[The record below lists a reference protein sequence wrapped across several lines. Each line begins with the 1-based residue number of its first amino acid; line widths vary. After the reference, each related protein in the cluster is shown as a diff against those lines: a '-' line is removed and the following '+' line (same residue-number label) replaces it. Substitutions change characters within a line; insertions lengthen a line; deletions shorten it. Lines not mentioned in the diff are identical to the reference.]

1 MAERH
6 SLTLLTIAAQNHG
19 VCARQELLDAGVSRS
34 SIDRRIRI
42 GFLSIAHPGVY
53 MIPQLRNEL
62 TRHSAALKAV
72 PNSVASRRTAASLNN
87 FQLREIDHLIHITA
101 PNGRSQRL
109 DGVRVHETRRITVDD
124 IVERSDGLRFTSPAR
139 TVVDLAGE
147 LSRNRLRHLVQTEI
161 AAKHLVPSELQA
173 CISSLA
179 RRGLPGIGR
188 LRPLMIHLF
197 DADPL
202 AGSELERKVQ
212 YQLADRGLTGFI
224 AQFRPPWFDG
234 IRGVVDFADA
244 DSMVIVEADGRRWHA
259 TEQAMADDRRR
270 DRLATTHGWV
280 VLRVSWSEVVHRPA
294 ATFAEIQDV
303 VQARR
308 RALNAA

>member
-1 MAERH
+1 M
-6 SLTLLTIAAQNHG
+6 
-19 VCARQELLDAGVSRS
+19 
-34 SIDRRIRI
+34 
-42 GFLSIAHPGVY
+42 GFLAVSHSGVY
-53 MIPQLRNEL
+53 VVPQLSDDL
-62 TRHSAALKAV
+62 TKHVAALKAV
-72 PNSVASRRTAASLNN
+72 PDSVVSRRSAALLNG
-87 FQLREIDHLIHITA
+87 FALLPSDALIHITA

-109 DGVRVHETRRITVDD
+109 HGVRVHETRRITADDVVDR
-124 IVERSDGLRFTSPAR
+124 EDGVRLTSAAR

-147 LSRNRLRHLVQTEI
+147 LGRHRLRHLVQTEI

-179 RRGLPGIGR
+179 RRGLPGVGK
-188 LRPLMIHLF
+188 LRPLMIQLF
-197 DADPL
+197 DPEPVTE
-202 AGSELERKVQ
+202 SELERKVQ
-212 YQLADRGLTGFI
+212 FQLTAHELTGFG

-244 DSMVIVEADGRRWHA
+244 RSMVIVEADGRRWHA

-270 DRLATTHGWV
+270 DRLATAHGWV

-308 RALNAA
+308 LAINAA